1 MLAVPTLA
9 GSIGYAMGEAF
20 KWRTG
25 LDHKPYRARRFYAV
39 IAAATVIGTALNFI
53 GVAPIKALIWSAV
66 INGLI
71 SAPLLCALM
80 LIAQNHAIMGK
91 FVIPNKLFIAG
102 WLTTGLMTAA
112 AILTV
117 VHLLA
122 SST

>member
-1 MLAVPTLA
+1 
-9 GSIGYAMGEAF
+9 MGAAF

-25 LDHKPYRARRFYAV
+25 LDHRPYRARRFYAV

-53 GVAPIKALIWSAV
+53 GVDPIKALIWSAV

-71 SAPLLCALM
+71 SVPLLCALM
-80 LIAQNHAIMGK
+80 LIARNHAVMRK

-102 WLTTGLMTAA
+102 WLTTGLMMAA